1 MKVKCDI
8 QTSHLIMI
16 ILLVLILCSIPYFS
30 NSNSWGSMNDESIN
44 GDVGRDDGDGD
55 VSNVTNIRKNNSR
68 GRNND
73 IKERYYNG
81 ETCSNTGSNIRQS
94 NFLDRIYNPIRYPY
108 QSMPSYNSI
117 EYNNYSL
124 PDIVVGGG
132 RRRIP
137 TLGGRQ
143 RVINN
148 EIPCRQITDDNIA
161 HINIRTQGP
170 EGQPQQVGTL
180 YNTFS
185 DKNEVLPLFGRK
197 KFPNDTKWDYYA
209 IAGQFGTKIPV
220 IPLRNSEEIGTNDM
234 VQLVNYPGNFRS
246 TIYEHDSPQYI
257 PYI

>member
-1 MKVKCDI
+1 MKVKCNI
-8 QTSHLIMI
+8 QASHLIMI

-30 NSNSWGSMNDESIN
+30 NSISSVDMNVRS
-44 GDVGRDDGDGD
+44 GRDGCNRGRNNGS
-55 VSNVTNIRKNNSR
+55 VGNNSR
-68 GRNND
+68 ERNND
-73 IKERYYNG
+73 IKEKYYNR
-81 ETCSNTGSNIRQS
+81 ETCSNTGSNLRQS
-94 NFLDRIYNPIRYPY
+94 NFLDRIYNPTRYPY
-108 QSMPSYNSI
+108 QSMPSFNSV

-148 EIPCRQITDDNIA
+148 EIPCQHITDDNIA
-161 HINIRTQGP
+161 PINIRTQGP

-197 KFPNDTKWDYYA
+197 KFPNDSKWDYYA

>member
-1 MKVKCDI
+1 MKVKCNI

-16 ILLVLILCSIPYFS
+16 ILLILILCSIPYFS
-30 NSNSWGSMNDESIN
+30 NTNQTPEDSMGDSI
-44 GDVGRDDGDGD
+44 GGRKSIKRRNNLREG
-55 VSNVTNIRKNNSR
+55 NNNIREK
-68 GRNND
+68 
-73 IKERYYNG
+73 YYNN
-81 ETCSNTGSNIRQS
+81 ETCSNTGSNLRQS
-94 NFLDRIYNPIRYPY
+94 NFLDRIYNPTRYPY
-108 QSMPSYNSI
+108 QSMPSFNSV

-148 EIPCRQITDDNIA
+148 EIPCQHITDDNIA
-161 HINIRTQGP
+161 PINIRTQGP

-197 KFPNDTKWDYYA
+197 KFPNDSKWDYYA